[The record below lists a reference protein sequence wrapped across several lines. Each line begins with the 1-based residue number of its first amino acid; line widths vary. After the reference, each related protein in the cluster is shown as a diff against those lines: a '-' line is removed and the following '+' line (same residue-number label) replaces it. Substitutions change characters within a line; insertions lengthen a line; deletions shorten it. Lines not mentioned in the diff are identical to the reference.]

1 MVIVRL
7 KHYMSEYYSKMR
19 KKERLSEED
28 ADLSCQAPDLPELS
42 QSAGGGREALRWPPP
57 KARRVTIIAVIVSDG
72 ANT

>member
-1 MVIVRL
+1 
-7 KHYMSEYYSKMR
+7 MR

-57 KARRVTIIAVIVSDG
+57 KARRVTIIAVIVSDEPTPE
-72 ANT
+72 AARSLLTLAVKE